1 MVYWPRDGGIV
12 IRIKFKKGF
21 EVYSLRAVTFVFYR
35 ELNSSSFILVRWVG
49 GLGGWVAGLFKLIT
63 NSAQAEARAGAEL
76 GNTIPSKTIIS
87 FLRAGISKRYLLGNA
102 CGF

>member
-21 EVYSLRAVTFVFYR
+21 EVYSLSSVTFVFYR

-49 GLGGWVAGLFKLIT
+49 GWVAGLSKLIT
-63 NSAQAEARAGAEL
+63 NSAQAEARARAEL
-76 GNTIPSKTIIS
+76 GNNQTFEYI
-87 FLRAGISKRYLLGNA
+87 
-102 CGF
+102 